1 MFILAQAPVDSTQ
14 RRNGKTLMEFTY
26 DFVRAFFIELVYVGP
41 IPTATVHKSPILG
54 QSPS

>member
-1 MFILAQAPVDSTQ
+1 
-14 RRNGKTLMEFTY
+14 MEFTY